1 MNTYELLA
9 RGYLPKELP
18 PPFTSE
24 SLATAVRANSQNLP
38 TNFSCTP
45 GNQGN
50 VSSRP
55 AVHNLVR
62 VGILRRKLS
71 IPNPINYFQLADVID
86 TNRQALLQHVTS
98 SKLSLTTPHTT
109 LGSQRA
115 IDPVKGWGYLP
126 IARSLVRQFTILSAL
141 EFCDV
146 SFPYPTQS
154 IISNWQHVIDTN
166 RQALLQHV
174 TSSKLSLTTPHT
186 TLGSQRAIDPVKG
199 WGYLPIA
206 RSLCR
211 ASARYVLQT
220 DIDNFYPSIYT
231 HVIPWALHT
240 KPVAKQHQRDFGLI
254 GNVLDL
260 NIRNSQDQ
268 QTLGIHIGPDCSLVI
283 AEIILSKVDVALMRA
298 GLATGFRYLDDY
310 EFGFATYAEAEQAL
324 ANLQGELSVYELY
337 LNPRKTFLFELPG
350 AIERRWASELRRFRI
365 RRGGSGQQSD
375 LIGYFSRAYE
385 LSQSYPDESVLRFA
399 LGRMR
404 RNVVEPPNWP
414 LYESTLLHIAA
425 VEPGT
430 LSTVVDELYRY
441 KQAGYQVSLSK
452 VADALH
458 QVIRQHGSVN
468 HGSEV
473 AWAIWGCLLFK
484 IPLDDQTASRAAEME
499 DSVVAILALDAKA
512 KGLISNNISLTLW
525 GSMMTTQSLYEE
537 NWLLSYEANVKSWL
551 PSPSVH
557 DHVTADPNFNFLKQN
572 SVHFYDAGLS
582 LNYQPSGVS
591 IAEGPSGD
599 EQPAV
604 EQAEEA
610 SG

>member
-1 MNTYELLA
+1 MNTYDILA

-18 PPFTSE
+18 PPFNSE
-24 SLATAVRANSQNLP
+24 SLATVVGANRQTLP

-55 AVHNLVR
+55 TVHNLAR

-98 SKLSLTTPHTT
+98 SKLSLTTPQATPGT
-109 LGSQRA
+109 PRA
-115 IDPVKGWGYLP
+115 IDPVK
-126 IARSLVRQFTILSAL
+126 
-141 EFCDV
+141 D
-146 SFPYPTQS
+146 
-154 IISNWQHVIDTN
+154 
-166 RQALLQHV
+166 
-174 TSSKLSLTTPHT
+174 
-186 TLGSQRAIDPVKG
+186 

-240 KPVAKQHQRDFGLI
+240 KPIAKQNQRNFGYI

-260 NIRNSQDQ
+260 IIRNSQDQ

-283 AEIILSKVDVALMRA
+283 AEIILSAIDATLLNT
-298 GLATGFRYLDDY
+298 GLARGFRYLDDY
-310 EFGFATYAEAEQAL
+310 EFGFVTYSEAEQGL
-324 ANLQGELSVYELY
+324 ADLQGKLGVYELN

-350 AIERRWASELRRFRI
+350 PIERPWATELRRLRI
-365 RRGGSGQQSD
+365 RKEGSGQQID

-385 LSQSYPDESVLRFA
+385 LSRNYPDEPVLRFA

-404 RNVVEPPNWP
+404 RNVVVPPNWL
-414 LYESTLLHIAA
+414 LYESSLLHIAS

-430 LSTVVDELYRY
+430 LPTVVDELYRY
-441 KQAGYQVSLSK
+441 DQAGYPVGLPK

-458 QVIRQHGSVN
+458 QIIRQHGSVN

-484 IPLDDQTASRAAEME
+484 LALDDQTATQVAQME
-499 DSVVAILALDAKA
+499 DSVVAILALDAWA
-512 KGLISNNISLTLW
+512 KRLISNNVNLTLW
-525 GSMMTTQSLYEE
+525 ASMMTTQSLFEE
-537 NWLLSYEANVKSWL
+537 NWLLSYEANVKGWL
-551 PSPSVH
+551 PSSGVP
-557 DHVTADPNFNFLKQN
+557 DHVTADPNFTFLKQN
-572 SVHFYDAGLS
+572 GVHFYDAGLS
-582 LNYQPSGVS
+582 LNYQSSGVS